1 MGSSYAILIVD
12 DSVAIRSLIRKSLV
26 SSGFTNTVE
35 AQDGKEAID
44 MLSMFKINLIISDL
58 NMPKVNGLEL
68 LKAILGHSVFK
79 TIPFVVLTSDIN
91 DETFEKAMKLG
102 ATDYIKKPFTKENL
116 ISKIKSIIEWS

>member
-12 DSVAIRSLIRKSLV
+12 DSAAIRSLIRKSLV